1 MEQKNKVVSRSI
13 LMDELW
19 STDEFISDNTLT
31 VLISRLRTKLKDFI
45 GNELICTKKGH
56 GYYIK

>member
-1 MEQKNKVVSRSI
+1 MEQKKKVVSRSV

-31 VLISRLRTKLKDFI
+31 LLISRLRTKLNDFI
-45 GNELICTKKGH
+45 GNELICTKKGQ
-56 GYYIK
+56 GYYIE